1 MVAGNE
7 VETLIHIHNGDLVA
21 DRVRHSDVPGRH
33 VPFRESL
40 VTGRVVPG
48 NDWIESR
55 ARALHDAYSRDLL
68 RIRTDLLEQE
78 QFLDEA
84 RNEDEVVLWFEHDLY
99 CLVHFIYLLQRL
111 DGARVSAVWSPAQ
124 LGGEDERSLHLL
136 FESRRAVT
144 PGMARVAKEVWR
156 EYTSA
161 DPLVLNRRLENESED
176 FPFLREGLS
185 LHAARFPSIRNGLG
199 AIEQQAL
206 ERIAAGTGDFGSL
219 FDAINAN
226 EPQRGMTDTE
236 LYRLM
241 SGIAWAAVP
250 LVTIA
255 GEFPKV
261 ICTITPAGEKVLAG
275 ELDALAVNEPD
286 FWLGG
291 AHLTRENAWRWDGKK
306 LVASRS
312 AVS

>member
-48 NDWIESR
+48 SDWIESR
-55 ARALHDAYSRDLL
+55 AHALHDAYARDLL

-78 QFLDEA
+78 QLLESI
-84 RNEDEVVLWFEHDLY
+84 REEDEVVLWFEYDLY

-144 PGMARVAKEVWR
+144 PAMTRVAKEAWGA
-156 EYTSA
+156 YTSS
-161 DPLVLNRRLENESED
+161 DPLVLNRWLENEAGEV
-176 FPFLREGLS
+176 PFLREGLV
-185 LHAARFPSIRNGLG
+185 LHASRFPSIRNGLG
-199 AIEQQAL
+199 SIEQQAL
-206 ERIAAGTGDFGSL
+206 ERIASGTSDLASL
-219 FDAINAN
+219 FEAISAN
-226 EPQRGMTDTE
+226 EPQRGLTDAE

-241 SGIAWAAVP
+241 SVIAWAAVP
-250 LVTIA
+250 LVTMA

-261 ICTITPAGEKVLAG
+261 ICTVTPAGEKVLAG

-286 FWLGG
+286 YWLGG
-291 AHLTRENAWRWDGKK
+291 AHVTRENAWRWDGKQI
-306 LVASRS
+306 VSSRS
-312 AVS
+312 AAS